1 MSISR
6 MLCVAI
12 VIASAASSAR
22 AQEKTEYLLKKEQTN
37 KRDSAQPMCPC
48 TDAAAAEV
56 AATEAAAVEAA
67 ATAAKAETA
76 KKRSPWTLRL
86 RFGSVFQISQSK
98 SVVGKLDGTSRS
110 FQTDIH
116 GEANWRCGRHEV
128 RNRLD
133 TNDVIVKTQNTGR
146 WVPASDF
153 VEAESIYQY
162 HWLPAFGPFARAG
175 LRTSVFL
182 GRDLRTNAVRYELP
196 EMMLTGERT
205 EYRLTDRFLPL
216 TLLQSAGAFYNPV
229 REKHFDVDFRGG
241 FGVREVLADDQ
252 LGVKDDADTKD
263 IVELV
268 GLHSYVEAGIETVV
282 MVRAELFDEHV
293 STYAGIETLV
303 PLLRS
308 KEPGDMRT
316 TVDLISETVQ
326 LGVAYKLAKSATIV
340 YELRLVH
347 NPQLIEAVQIQNNA
361 GFKATF
367 NLL

>member
-1 MSISR
+1 
-6 MLCVAI
+6 VP
-12 VIASAASSAR
+12 
-22 AQEKTEYLLKKEQTN
+22 EKPK
-37 KRDSAQPMCPC
+37 
-48 TDAAAAEV
+48 
-56 AATEAAAVEAA
+56 
-67 ATAAKAETA
+67 
-76 KKRSPWTLRL
+76 SPWTFRL
-86 RFGSVFQISQSK
+86 RFGSVFSISQSK

-110 FQTDIH
+110 FQADIH
-116 GEANWRCGRHEV
+116 GEANWKCGRHEI

-153 VEAESIYQY
+153 VEMESIYQY
-162 HWLPAFGPFARAG
+162 HLRPTFGPFARAG

-182 GRDLRTNAVRYELP
+182 GRDLRTNAVQYQIDDNAPMSRQA
-196 EMMLTGERT
+196 T

-216 TLLQSAGAFYNPV
+216 TLLQSVGGFYNPV
-229 REKHFDVDFRGG
+229 RKKHFDVDLRGG
-241 FGVREVLADDQ
+241 FGVREVFADDQ
-252 LGVKDDADTKD
+252 LGVKDQADTKD

-268 GLHSYVEAGIETVV
+268 SLHSYVEAGIETVI
-282 MVRAELFDEHV
+282 MVRAELFKEKV
-293 STYAGIETLV
+293 STFAGIETLV

-308 KEPGDMRT
+308 KEPGDTRGT
-316 TVDLISETVQ
+316 IDLISETVQ
-326 LGVAYKLAKSATIV
+326 LGVAYKIAKSATLL